1 MQQEFQKRLFSSVK
15 VMVLMAMFI
24 ALSVVFGKFLSIP
37 IGTSYQIS
45 FENLTV
51 ILSGIM
57 FGPFAGF
64 VVGVTADLL
73 GGIMKGYSIIPLITV
88 AAGANGLIAGVLKY
102 VIKGRSYP
110 KILAITL
117 ITHAIGSVAIKSAAL
132 AITYPQPWQ
141 PLVAG
146 RTLIYIV
153 TAAVE
158 AFFIY
163 ILYKKKVMK

>member
-1 MQQEFQKRLFSSVK
+1 MQQKFQKRLFTSVRA
-15 VMVLMAMFI
+15 MVLMAMFI
-24 ALSVVFGKFLSIP
+24 ALSVVFGKFLVIR

-57 FGPFAGF
+57 FGPLAGF

-73 GGIMKGYSIIPLITV
+73 GGLMKGYSIIPLITV

-102 VIKGRSYP
+102 VVKGRSYP
-110 KILAITL
+110 KILTITL
-117 ITHAIGSVAIKSAAL
+117 VAHMIGSVAVKSAAL

-158 AFFIY
+158 AFLIY